1 MLEFNDRTFKLSQI
15 DANDVAGD
23 LAALLVEGE
32 QVLMA
37 FRGARDYV
45 AFTSRRII
53 AVDVQGMGGRKK
65 DFTTLPYAKVQA
77 YSVETAGSFDRDSEM
92 ELWYS
97 GIGRIKFEFKGRTD
111 MAYLSKLVAAYVL

>member
-37 FRGARDYV
+37 FRGAGTTSPSPAAGSSRW
-45 AFTSRRII
+45 TSR
-53 AVDVQGMGGRKK
+53 DGR
-65 DFTTLPYAKVQA
+65 
-77 YSVETAGSFDRDSEM
+77 
-92 ELWYS
+92 
-97 GIGRIKFEFKGRTD
+97 
-111 MAYLSKLVAAYVL
+111 